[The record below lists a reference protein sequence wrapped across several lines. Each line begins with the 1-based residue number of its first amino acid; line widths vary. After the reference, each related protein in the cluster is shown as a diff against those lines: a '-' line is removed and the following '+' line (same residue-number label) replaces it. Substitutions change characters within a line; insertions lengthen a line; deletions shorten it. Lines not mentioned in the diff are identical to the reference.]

1 MALTGTADIF
11 ENHFPKIRK
20 THVVIEYQKPIYPDR
35 LDKETK
41 RHIGDHVESIIKET
55 IEKNAKLYF

>member
-1 MALTGTADIF
+1 M
-11 ENHFPKIRK
+11 
-20 THVVIEYQKPIYPDR
+20 IEYQKPIYPDR